1 MWRDLIRKD
10 RLRSVLLLALY
21 LALTL
26 LAQNTLF
33 ARLRLWDVR
42 VIVLPALMVAVGMFR
57 GPIWGGVFGIF
68 AGFFADMGYPET
80 MMLFLFLLPLLGYL
94 SGMLSEHLM
103 NRGILPFLVLSLG
116 ALLITALA
124 QLFRLW
130 VFHGT
135 ALAPLLL
142 TGLKQTTVSLPFAI
156 PFYFISK
163 AVNRRERAV

>member
-10 RLRSVLLLALY
+10 RLRSILLLALY

-26 LAQNTLF
+26 LAQNTIF

-42 VIVLPALMVAVGMFR
+42 VIMLPALMVAVSMFR

-80 MMLFLFLLPLLGYL
+80 MVLFLVWLPLLGYAG
-94 SGMLSEHLM
+94 GMLSEHLM
-103 NRGILPFLVLSLG
+103 NRGLLPYLVLTLG
-116 ALLITALA
+116 ALLLTAFV

-135 ALAPLLL
+135 PLGPLLL
-142 TGLKQTTVSLPFAI
+142 TGLKQTAVSLPFAI

>member
-26 LAQNTLF
+26 LVQNTLF
-33 ARLRLWDVR
+33 AKLKIWGVHA
-42 VIVLPALMVAVGMFR
+42 IVLPALMTAVGMFR
-57 GPIWGGVFGIF
+57 GPMRAGVFGIF

-80 MMLFLFLLPLLGYL
+80 VVLFLLLLPVLGYV

-103 NRGILPFLVLSLG
+103 HQGLIAYLVMCLG
-116 ALLITALA
+116 ALLITALV
-124 QLFRLW
+124 QLFPLW
-130 VFHGT
+130 VFRG
-135 ALAPLLL
+135 APLGPLL
-142 TGLKQTTVSLPFAI
+142 ITGLKQTAVSLPFCV

-163 AVNRRERAV
+163 AVSRRERRV

>member
-80 MMLFLFLLPLLGYL
+80 MMLFLFLLPLLGYVG
-94 SGMLSEHLM
+94 GMLSEHLLT
-103 NRGILPFLVLSLG
+103 RSLVAFLCMALG
-116 ALLITALA
+116 AQLLTAFF

-130 VFHGT
+130 VFQGAELS
-135 ALAPLLL
+135 ALLI
-142 TGLKQTTVSLPFAI
+142 TGLKQTVVSLPFSI
-156 PFYFISK
+156 PFFYISR

>member
-10 RLRSVLLLALY
+10 LVRSVLLLALY

-33 ARLRLWDVR
+33 ARLRLWGVFAC
-42 VIVLPALMVAVGMFR
+42 ILPALMVAVGMFR

-68 AGFFADMGYPET
+68 AGFFADMGFPET
-80 MMLFLFLLPLLGYL
+80 TMLFLLLLPLLGYVG
-94 SGMLSEHLM
+94 GMLSEHLM
-103 NRGILPFLVLSLG
+103 NRGILPFLVLTLF
-116 ALLITALA
+116 ALLITAFV

-135 ALAPLLL
+135 PLGPLLL
-142 TGLKQTTVSLPFAI
+142 TGLKQTAVSLPFAI

>member
-10 RLRSVLLLALY
+10 RLRSILLLALY

-42 VIVLPALMVAVGMFR
+42 VMILPALMVAVSMFR

-68 AGFFADMGYPET
+68 AGFFADMGFPET
-80 MMLFLFLLPLLGYL
+80 MMLFLFLLPVIGYV
-94 SGMLSEHLM
+94 SGMLSEHLLH
-103 NRGILPFLVLSLG
+103 RGIPAFLLMCLAAG
-116 ALLITALA
+116 LLTAAA

-130 VFHGT
+130 AFHGT
-135 ALAPLLL
+135 PLAPLLL
-142 TGLKQTTVSLPFAI
+142 TGLKQALVSLPFMI

>member
-80 MMLFLFLLPLLGYL
+80 MMLFLFLLPLLGYVG
-94 SGMLSEHLM
+94 GMLSEHLM
-103 NRGILPFLVLSLG
+103 NRGILPFLVLTLF
-116 ALLITALA
+116 ALLITAFV

-135 ALAPLLL
+135 PLGPLLL
-142 TGLKQTTVSLPFAI
+142 TGLKQTAVSLPFAI

>member
-26 LAQNTLF
+26 LVQNTLF
-33 ARLRLWDVR
+33 AKLRLWGVYAC
-42 VIVLPALMVAVGMFR
+42 ILPALMVAVGMFR
-57 GPIWGGVFGIF
+57 GPVWAGVFGIF

-80 MMLFLFLLPLLGYL
+80 VVLFLLLLPVLGYV

-103 NRGILPFLVLSLG
+103 HRGLMDYLVLC
-116 ALLITALA
+116 LLAMLLTAFA

-130 VFHGT
+130 VFHG
-135 ALAPLLL
+135 APLGALVV
-142 TGLKQTTVSLPFAI
+142 TGLKQTAVSLPFAV
-156 PFYFISK
+156 PFYFVSK
-163 AVNRRERAV
+163 AVSRRERRV